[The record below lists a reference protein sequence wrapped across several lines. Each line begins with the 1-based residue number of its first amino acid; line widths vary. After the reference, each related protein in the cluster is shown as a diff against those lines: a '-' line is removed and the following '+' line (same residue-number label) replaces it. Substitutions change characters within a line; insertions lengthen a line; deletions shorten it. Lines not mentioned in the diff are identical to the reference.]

1 LGAQE
6 TELVVRLT
14 QGIAK
19 QGTFIF
25 AQF

>member
-6 TELVVRLT
+6 IELVVRLT
-14 QGIAK
+14 QGIAE

-25 AQF
+25 AKF